1 MRSSG
6 VARFLMVGTGS
17 VLLLALWLLPGAAL
31 GERERPLELR
41 DTRLTETERV
51 QRAEAWGLRIE
62 EWQRFE
68 TLMQGQRG
76 LWSPDLDPILVLGIH
91 ARSDEERRRYAELAV
106 EQERARVAGEL
117 AFQRAYD
124 EAWRRLYPDE
134 LMIDTAALGLGR
146 PQASPAVGATDN
158 TRRILLFTRVQDC
171 PACDALL
178 PSVLARSSTLAVGL
192 DIFLLD
198 TGPGDDAA
206 VRAWAG
212 ERGIPLE
219 RVRTRQITL
228 NHDQG
233 TAARLGIGQ
242 DAPALALQTTG
253 GARAIRLA
261 DLR

>member
-1 MRSSG
+1 MTLRWLA
-6 VARFLMVGTGS
+6 VP
-17 VLLLALWLLPGAAL
+17 LLALWLLPGAAV

-41 DTRLTETERV
+41 DTRLIESETI
-51 QRAEAWGLRIE
+51 QREAWGLSLE

-76 LWSPDLDPILVLGIH
+76 LWSPELDPIMALGIH

-134 LMIDTAALGLGR
+134 WMIDSASLMRSRPKPPPAA
-146 PQASPAVGATDN
+146 ASTGNP
-158 TRRILLFTRVQDC
+158 RRILLFTRIQDC

-178 PSVLARSSTLAVGL
+178 PEVLARASTLQIGL

-212 ERGIPLE
+212 ERGIPVE

-233 TAARLGIGQ
+233 TAARLGIWQ

-253 GARAIRLA
+253 GARATRLA
-261 DLR
+261 DLH

>member
-1 MRSSG
+1 MRGRG

-41 DTRLTETERV
+41 DTRLMESETI
-51 QRAEAWGLRIE
+51 QREAWGLSIE

-91 ARSDEERRRYAELAV
+91 ARSDEERWRYAELAV

-134 LMIDTAALGLGR
+134 LMIDTAALARSG
-146 PQASPAVGATDN
+146 PQALATAAATGN
-158 TRRILLFTRVQDC
+158 PRRILLFTRVQDC

-219 RVRTRQITL
+219 RVRARQITL

-233 TAARLGIGQ
+233 TAARLGIWQ

-261 DLR
+261 DLH

>member
-1 MRSSG
+1 MTDRRAAG
-6 VARFLMVGTGS
+6 FRMVGTGS

-31 GERERPLELR
+31 GERERALELR
-41 DTRLTETERV
+41 DTQLTETERV

-62 EWQRFE
+62 EWQRYE

-106 EQERARVAGEL
+106 EQERARVEGEL

-124 EAWRRLYPDE
+124 AAWRRLYPDE
-134 LMIDTAALGLGR
+134 LMIDTASLVRSR
-146 PQASPAVGATDN
+146 PQVSPAAAATGN
-158 TRRILLFTRVQDC
+158 PRRILLFTRVQDC
-171 PACDALL
+171 PACDAFL
-178 PSVLARSSTLAVGL
+178 PAVLARASTLSAGL

-198 TGPGDDAA
+198 TGPGDDDA

-212 ERGIPLE
+212 ERGIPAE

-253 GARAIRLA
+253 GVRAIRLA
-261 DLR
+261 DLH

>member
-1 MRSSG
+1 MRGRG

-41 DTRLTETERV
+41 DTRLMESETI
-51 QRAEAWGLRIE
+51 QREAWGLSIE

-134 LMIDTAALGLGR
+134 PLIDATMLTRRGSQNFPRGAGGGAA
-146 PQASPAVGATDN
+146 Q
-158 TRRILLFTRVQDC
+158 RILLFTRVADC